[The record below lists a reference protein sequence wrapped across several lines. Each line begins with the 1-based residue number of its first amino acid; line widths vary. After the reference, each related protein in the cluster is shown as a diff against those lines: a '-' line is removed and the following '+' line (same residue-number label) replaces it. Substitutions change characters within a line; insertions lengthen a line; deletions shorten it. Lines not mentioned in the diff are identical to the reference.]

1 MVPEPEPEPVD
12 LDQPEPE
19 DIDVE
24 ADMKEMTQQLNER
37 IEQMGS
43 ALIGPMLVKIGCELD
58 GIADYVTKLDDDG
71 KAKLYD
77 EHLDSLKDI
86 SKKWNKTMNAL
97 NAAQKTRAQGQG

>member
-1 MVPEPEPEPVD
+1 
-12 LDQPEPE
+12 
-19 DIDVE
+19 
-24 ADMKEMTQQLNER
+24 
-37 IEQMGS
+37 MGS